1 MQKITTINIDEVKNI
16 LIKYSG
22 NKVLPMKYV
31 MDKTGC
37 GLKEAKDYVENV
49 LAKMDKALFI

>member
-1 MQKITTINIDEVKNI
+1 MPIITTINIDEVKNL
-16 LIKYSG
+16 LIKNSG
-22 NKVLPMKYV
+22 NKVLTMKYV
-31 MDKTGC
+31 MDKTEC